1 MRDVVPAVVL
11 HSPEKYA
18 SRPAPADWSESESE
32 AGGSRSASTN
42 ALAQHAQQQAGGGSS
57 NSGSN
62 SSSAA
67 AGSGFDWQRAL
78 LAYAQLAQQPT
89 GGPLAAANGRIGRL
103 GSGSAAAEEAGG
115 GSRSGSS
122 QEGAAGSR
130 AAGAAAAGGATT
142 PRNGEVEEE
151 WQLCGSE
158 QPSPVGR
165 AWASVWRGPEH
176 IFFGHDAKR

>member
-42 ALAQHAQQQAGGGSS
+42 ALAQHAQQQAGGSSS

-89 GGPLAAANGRIGRL
+89 GGPLAAANGRIGRS
-103 GSGSAAAEEAGG
+103 GSGRAAAEAGS

-122 QEGAAGSR
+122 QEEAAGSQ
-130 AAGAAAAGGATT
+130 AARAAAAGGATT